1 MSEARLNLT
10 ITPFGADQPVTFK
23 TFDDAITWLQGQRD
37 KWSGF
42 HRYADHHSVVRSH
55 REAISSAIAGVSEA
69 KAEGLREKAAVV
81 LRKLEAGPFLDADGI
96 GAEHINAAINNRDFH
111 TALAICMLWV
121 DQGERQ
127 NLNGLSLNLISLLKA
142 ASQWR
147 DKGGSYGLEAM
158 GYKKA
163 MNTRLVK
170 WEAEFKGLSER
181 GKDWLDKTGEASTAT
196 LARQVEIQESL
207 RTLHAG
213 SKEQLDSLNSDHQEK
228 LTNLHAA
235 HEEKLAALHQSQS
248 DALAKLHETYL
259 EHLRLKAP
267 ADYWTDKAR
276 KHSASAQL
284 WLKWLMGFIGVGLIG
299 LAAFLYWNFYSLIDH
314 VSTKSANTTAIVL
327 LALPALLYLTL
338 VRVAHKSYRDE
349 VRHAVDAEQRSTLV
363 QTYLALNNEND
374 GKIEPGERLLAL
386 HALFRGSAHGDSP
399 DDTPPVNS
407 LEAIIQSL
415 KPKT

>member
-23 TFDDAITWLQGQRD
+23 TFDDAITWLHGQRD

-42 HRYADHHSVVRSH
+42 HRDADIYPPIRNH
-55 REAISSAIAGVSEA
+55 RDAISSAISSLSKA
-69 KAEGLREKAAVV
+69 KAGESRENAAATLHGLEMP
-81 LRKLEAGPFLDADGI
+81 PFLDTDGI
-96 GAEHINAAINNRDFH
+96 AAESINETVGAGQTDTAYIIYLLWTDKGAPNALRH
-111 TALAICMLWV
+111 
-121 DQGERQ
+121 Q
-127 NLNGLSLNLISLLKA
+127 NLDIVRLLKA
-142 ASQWR
+142 AALWR

-163 MNTRLVK
+163 MNTRLGK
-170 WEAEFKGLSER
+170 WEEEFKGLSER

-196 LARQVEIQESL
+196 LARQAEIEESL

-235 HEEKLAALHQSQS
+235 HEEKLAALHQTQS